1 MQSSNTD
8 PTIPG
13 HYTLKSLDLAHL
25 KTTLTRVVST
35 LTSSTS
41 TTTTTTVTAP
51 CKTLLVLDNPDLLLA
66 LNPTINQSAMTSL
79 ILTLHNLPNVPHVL
93 THIQADNPLLS
104 LSQPPQPLEIAH
116 HNLLVSLGHMSQ
128 RILGVRVLDTG
139 VARDVSGV
147 IRITEQ
153 RTGWMDLGFDN
164 DGEKEKNS
172 NEGRKGKE
180 FLYQVRGDGSVR
192 VFERGAGGEG

>member
-1 MQSSNTD
+1 MQSSNID

-13 HYTLKSLDLAHL
+13 HYTLKSLDLVHL

-41 TTTTTTVTAP
+41 TTTVTAP
-51 CKTLLVLDNPDLLLA
+51 RKTLLVLDNPDLLLA
-66 LNPTINQSAMTSL
+66 LSPTTNQSAMTSL
-79 ILTLHNLPNVPHVL
+79 ILTLHNLPNVSHVL

-104 LSQPPQPLEIAH
+104 LSQPPQPLEIEH
-116 HNLLVSLGHMSQ
+116 HNFLVSMGHMSQ

-153 RTGWMDLGFDN
+153 RTGWMDLGFDD
-164 DGEKEKNS
+164 DGEKGKDSDES
-172 NEGRKGKE
+172 RKGRE